1 MLPSGAARQSAPSPG
16 QKRDTLALQ
25 SEELC
30 VCGIMLPKETGLT
43 QQETYPSPRRLRPW
57 QRCWDAGAGAL
68 LPSCRGLVI
77 PLLSLPCSL
86 LAGGGWPRC
95 LASHSRAETLE
106 QGGWGADP
114 PEWPVSQGAAC
125 RGTVLTGRAWGSRGA
140 HSHLHRIKT
149 GTRLWCKASQRTLGK
164 EWVRG
169 SSVHQLV
176 SPFARLGTCPSFV
189 HAASKTWVAVT
200 SIEGGS
206 PCSRWRCSRSGVLTH
221 ATRCFKHF
229 T

>member
-68 LPSCRGLVI
+68 LPSCRGPVI

-114 PEWPVSQGAAC
+114 RSGLSARVLPVGAPSSQGG
-125 RGTVLTGRAWGSRGA
+125 RGEAEVLT
-140 HSHLHRIKT
+140 
-149 GTRLWCKASQRTLGK
+149 
-164 EWVRG
+164 V
-169 SSVHQLV
+169 
-176 SPFARLGTCPSFV
+176 TC
-189 HAASKTWVAVT
+189 
-200 SIEGGS
+200 IE
-206 PCSRWRCSRSGVLTH
+206 
-221 ATRCFKHF
+221 
-229 T
+229 